1 MKPEQALQIIKQFID
16 IAIKNGT
23 GQSLEH
29 VTAIAQAWQTIITA
43 LKNETKI

>member
-1 MKPEQALQIIKQFID
+1 MKTDQALQIIKQFID

-23 GQSLEH
+23 GQSLDH
-29 VTAIAQAWQTIITA
+29 ITAIAQAWQTILTA